1 MDAIVIGAGVAGLAA
16 ARELKKRSFE
26 VVVLEARDRI
36 GGRVHTVRLPG
47 WPLPLE
53 AGAEFLH
60 GRPRSLLPLARDARE
75 LRGGHYFD
83 GMERRDELWQSTM
96 EKIGKL
102 PSVLERPVD
111 KALRTLRW
119 RLRTTPDERQ
129 LAADFLEGFNAA
141 RLDRA
146 SVKAIAQQTQASEEN
161 GGNHIARLPRGYDLV
176 PRRLAR
182 GLHIELGVRVRMVR
196 WSRSRVEVHAGH
208 RSWEA
213 PRAIVTV
220 PLGVLQAGAVVFEP
234 ALPRWKAS
242 AIAAL
247 SMGPVV
253 KIALLFE
260 ERHWPQDLA
269 FLHARGEEVPTFWRP
284 LPSRAPALIG
294 WAASRNAEALRGKN
308 PVTVAVRSLSAA
320 LGRRVR
326 PIRAVS
332 FDWQKDDLSRGAYSW
347 VPVGAMRA
355 QRAIADQVGPLH
367 FAGEAS
373 HFDGACGTVHGAIET
388 GIRAARE
395 VATAQRKLPVRARR
409 P

>member
-16 ARELKKRSFE
+16 ARELKKRGFE

-53 AGAEFLH
+53 AGAEFVH

-75 LRGGHYFD
+75 LHGGHYFD

-96 EKIGKL
+96 EKLGKL

-161 GGNHIARLPRGYDLV
+161 GGNRIARLPRGYDLV

-182 GLHIELGVRVRMVR
+182 GLRIELGVRVRMVR
-196 WSRSRVEVHAGH
+196 WSC
-208 RSWEA
+208 
-213 PRAIVTV
+213 
-220 PLGVLQAGAVVFEP
+220 L
-234 ALPRWKAS
+234 
-242 AIAAL
+242 
-247 SMGPVV
+247 
-253 KIALLFE
+253 
-260 ERHWPQDLA
+260 
-269 FLHARGEEVPTFWRP
+269 
-284 LPSRAPALIG
+284 
-294 WAASRNAEALRGKN
+294 
-308 PVTVAVRSLSAA
+308 
-320 LGRRVR
+320 
-326 PIRAVS
+326 
-332 FDWQKDDLSRGAYSW
+332 
-347 VPVGAMRA
+347 
-355 QRAIADQVGPLH
+355 
-367 FAGEAS
+367 
-373 HFDGACGTVHGAIET
+373 
-388 GIRAARE
+388 
-395 VATAQRKLPVRARR
+395 
-409 P
+409 

>member
-16 ARELKKRSFE
+16 ARELKKRGFE

-53 AGAEFLH
+53 VGAEFLH

-269 FLHARGEEVPTFWRP
+269 
-284 LPSRAPALIG
+284 
-294 WAASRNAEALRGKN
+294 ASRNAEALRGKN